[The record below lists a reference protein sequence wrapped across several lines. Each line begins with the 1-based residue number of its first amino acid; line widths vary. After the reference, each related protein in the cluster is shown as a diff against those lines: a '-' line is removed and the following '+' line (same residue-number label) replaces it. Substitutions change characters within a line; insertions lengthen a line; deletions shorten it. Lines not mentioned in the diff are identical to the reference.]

1 MSSFRSEFIQT
12 QILTPVLSN
21 DQRCIFRIPPLI
33 CVKKSFALADVQY
46 SGGAAGLTIIGG
58 ISNLIKNISLRV
70 GGTQID
76 HNNFVAITNTLQN
89 LRTSATKAL
98 NVDVDNKKNSLDFK
112 QALVQAAP
120 VTGEFI
126 VASNFDVQAR
136 NTQGGLLYLH
146 EFLKFFNA
154 EHNLDAPQELLPL
167 NLFGNNAN
175 IELTIEWQTT
185 PGVVSNDTNTAIS
198 GINPP
203 TLCVDCLDT
212 SSPVYAAL
220 PTSATLTYSRWEAET
235 LNYSAPAT
243 AGASVQVRERLSQPN
258 NKFVTRL
265 CILNQSSEAT
275 PDMGTTTKSRALPA
289 ERYQLVLN
297 GQQVL
302 DFRSEDDAEKVMHFI
317 NAWGDYVLPPG
328 GRYYQWAQAGNVTN
342 KNSVTAQVT
351 ASPIVSNASLFGVN
365 IQQRV
370 NYLELDYQYSDDA
383 TTPVT
388 QGGNINVIYEVANAV
403 NISNGVFSV
412 VF

>member
-1 MSSFRSEFIQT
+1 MSEFRSEFIST
-12 QILTPVLSN
+12 KILTPVLSN
-21 DQRCIFRIPPLI
+21 EERCIFRIPSLI
-33 CVKKSFALADVQY
+33 CVKKSFALADIQY
-46 SGGAAGLTIIGG
+46 SGGAGGLTLIGG

-89 LRTSATKAL
+89 LRTTTTKAL
-98 NVDVDNKKNSLDFK
+98 NIEKINKKNALDFK
-112 QALVQAAP
+112 QALVAAAP
-120 VTGEFI
+120 VSGEFV
-126 VASNFDVQAR
+126 VASNFENQAR

-154 EHNLDAPQELLPL
+154 QHNLDAPQELLPL
-167 NLFGNNAN
+167 NLFGSAH
-175 IELTIEWQTT
+175 IELTIEWQKT
-185 PGVVSNDTNTAIS
+185 PGVVSNAPNVIS
-198 GINPP
+198 GINAP

-212 SSPVYAAL
+212 SSPVYQAL
-220 PTSATLTYSRWEAET
+220 PTSATLTYSRWEVES

-243 AGASVQVRERLSQPN
+243 AGDQVAVRERLSQAN

-265 CILNQSSEAT
+265 CILNQSDETTA
-275 PDMGTTTKSRALPA
+275 DLGTVTKSRALPD
-289 ERYQLVLN
+289 ERYQIILN

-302 DFRSEDDAEKVMHFI
+302 DFRSEDDAEKVMHFV

-328 GRYYQWAQAGNVTN
+328 GRYYEWAEAGNVTT
-342 KNSVTAQVT
+342 KNAVTNAVT
-351 ASPIVSNASLFGVN
+351 PSPIVSNASLFGVN

-388 QGGNINVIYEVANAV
+388 DGGKINVIYQVANAV
-403 NISNGVFSV
+403 NISDGTFRV

>member
-1 MSSFRSEFIQT
+1 MSVFRSDFIQT
-12 QILTPVLSN
+12 QIITPVLSN
-21 DQRCIFRIPPLI
+21 EERCIFRIPPLV

-46 SGGAAGLTIIGG
+46 SGGAGGLTLIGG

-89 LRTSATKAL
+89 LRTTTTKAL
-98 NVDVDNKKNSLDFK
+98 SIEKTNKKNALDFK
-112 QALVQAAP
+112 QALVAAAP
-120 VTGEFI
+120 VSGEFI
-126 VASNFDVQAR
+126 VASNFENQAR
-136 NTQGGLLYLH
+136 NTGGGLLYLH

-167 NLFGNNAN
+167 NLFGNAN

-185 PGVVSNDTNTAIS
+185 PGVVSNAAAAIS
-198 GINPP
+198 GINAP

-212 SSPVYAAL
+212 SSPVYQAL
-220 PTSATLTYSRWEAET
+220 PTSATLTYSRWEVES

-243 AGASVQVRERLSQPN
+243 AGDQVQVRERLSQAS

-265 CILNQSSEAT
+265 CILNQSNEVTA
-275 PDMGTTTKSRALPA
+275 DLGTVTKSRALPS
-289 ERYQLVLN
+289 ERYQIILN

-302 DFRSEDDAEKVMHFI
+302 DFRSEDDAEKVMNFV

-328 GRYYQWAQAGNVTN
+328 GRYYEWAEAGNVTT
-342 KNSVTAQVT
+342 KNAITTAVTP
-351 ASPIVSNASLFGVN
+351 SPIVSNASLFGVN

-388 QGGNINVIYEVANAV
+388 DGGLINVIYEVANAV
-403 NISNGVFSV
+403 NISNGTFRV

>member
-1 MSSFRSEFIQT
+1 MSSFRSEYIST
-12 QILTPVLSN
+12 QIITPVLSN
-21 DQRCIFRIPPLI
+21 DQRCIFRIPNLI

-46 SGGAAGLTIIGG
+46 SGGAGGLTMIGG

-76 HNNFVAITNTLQN
+76 HNNFVAVTNTLQN
-89 LRTSATKAL
+89 LRSSTTKAL
-98 NVDVDNKKNSLDFK
+98 NVDKINKKNALDFK
-112 QALVQAAP
+112 QALVAAAP

-136 NTQGGLLYLH
+136 NTAGGLLYLH

-154 EHNLDAPQELLPL
+154 EHNLDAPQEFLPL
-167 NLFGNNAN
+167 NLFGNAN
-175 IELTIEWQTT
+175 IELTIEWQNN
-185 PGVVSNDTNTAIS
+185 GAIVSNSPNAVT

-212 SSPVYAAL
+212 SSPVYQAL
-220 PTSATLTYSRWEAET
+220 PTSATLTYNRWEVET
-235 LNYSAPAT
+235 LNYPAPAT
-243 AGASVQVRERLSQPN
+243 AGASVQVRERLSQPS
-258 NKFVTRL
+258 NKYVTRL
-265 CILNQSSEAT
+265 CVLTQSNEVT
-275 PDMGTTTKSRALPA
+275 DDLGTVTKSRALPA

-302 DFRSEDDAEKVMHFI
+302 DFRSEDDAEKVMHFV
-317 NAWGDYVLPPG
+317 NAWGDYILPPG
-328 GRYYQWAQAGNVTN
+328 GRYYEWAQAGNVTT
-342 KNSVTAQVT
+342 KNSIVAAVTP
-351 ASPIVSNASLFGVN
+351 SPIVSNASLFGVN

-370 NYLELDYQYSDDA
+370 NYLELDFQYSDDP

-388 QGGNINVIYEVANAV
+388 DGGNINVIYEVSNAV
-403 NISNGVFSV
+403 NISNGTFRV